1 MATFTKEVN
10 RFNDQLY
17 DGLADYNKALKQSL
31 LVSST
36 VNNPLGKTCQIT
48 FGSLDLNF
56 NFFNLAFQKSP
67 LNFNLFNKFEKA
79 SNIVSDVNS
88 TFIKMIEDL
97 ECCDLAKNYNNNIL
111 PLFMWFIGDSGD
123 SYSHPKQYDS
133 SRKSSGF
140 LPILIEVAEGL
151 MKAYEPVKTLTCIV
165 RPVPGNPWAEAGGS
179 DFLKPIYNVMSEL
192 DFVMKT
198 LLNGEY
204 LDILIEPMKHFRDQV
219 TQCNGKNRSKL
230 QMLDAS
236 NLMTEEAIHQR
247 DYITQITSDYATKLE
262 LTSTKPPVQSEK
274 YFEVKTEVEDYTQNK
289 IKWGVQISQY
299 NMELS
304 NIELDKTKNLKDV
317 ANYSDQ
323 KQKIL
328 DSLTDLEIKG
338 GEPYDKAKSELV
350 WVQNQ
355 IDSLGTAFND
365 LIDKEG
371 KLKNL
376 IEELTIKLS
385 DTEYKRLKNEL
396 EVEDELYQIQLR
408 AYDDYKIF
416 SANALNTYKD
426 CTLMTKALIGART
439 ENSCSCLLSL
449 LNIFV
454 ALPEYAQIK
463 SDDDI
468 DLKLI
473 GRLPFSEADK
483 YKQNDYTLISRSN
496 LSEKFPGVP
505 TLLYP
510 GVLWRNDTTGV
521 LPSTE
526 MTDTLFASDFYIK
539 IDAASTLQEA
549 VSLSTILLTYKQQAS
564 NKKLKI
570 DLELSN
576 ELDLIIEK
584 LKSLKIK
591 KIEELIK
598 IDSIASAIE
607 STAFILDYTNQTFN
621 PIGTDYSGNTIYSN
635 SINDQVQLKQ
645 DLVVIEDL
653 LSLPT
658 VDYITTNISKIS
670 NDFDISLD
678 QKNKLLAL
686 DKQSTDLDKNIN
698 DWASLIKL
706 NTRVVIILSKDNV
719 PCDCNIIC
727 RLIQYVVDAII
738 NAVKDMFN
746 RLVDMILNSVMTKEM
761 AYILRFV
768 RAKLQCLVDVLAIPE
783 NIKLISDRA
792 KDLIE
797 EMQMKLQYASEPA
810 FCLNTP
816 DTTPA
821 SISNSVIP
829 VNTTTTSNIQKPLIN
844 YNIDGPGSG
853 EQYFDN
859 NGVDSTTSGAYP
871 YPSTSGT
878 VYPIDITTV
887 NNNKLIIKN
896 VRPGQQYQ
904 FRNIPTLFFDCNIPD
919 PSLRPVFDIV
929 TDHVPNIWSC
939 YFSFS
944 LTAEKLNKFTNLVVY
959 EQLSTGDQKIKDL
972 VIQELNTDITP
983 SINLWSDID
992 VQSVIAAAKE
1002 AAKTTIPDQFKQKV
1016 QECTTD
1022 TVLTDTGTSTC
1033 GYHHLEFV
1041 SAELLNPLVNNQYI
1055 NFTKTTTDV
1064 EISLKNDESRFNVPI
1079 KVKVKKILEDPA
1091 KNLVFNEYNPEQVS
1105 VILLIDLYSSGTID
1119 LSKGVYDKKPEFDI
1133 NLFYGRYPYLE
1144 IGYKDSSDGHYYLP
1158 DNVVTSIIDYDT
1170 LLNLCDKALM
1180 NRKTVDAANYQ
1191 PTPEQI
1197 AKRKEIIQDRWEQ
1210 NPCYLPTEARD
1221 AIENNKETVN
1231 NIIKP
1236 LLLDFADK
1244 LNAKTE
1250 WIITQ
1255 TPVIDNTVVQQITN
1269 STQKTIEYGIPLLE
1283 LDRDKKICVQIIQVK
1298 TIENGIDVYKPM
1310 VNISNFNFLS
1320 DLLNINDN
1328 NNIQTIIVP
1337 DTIYFMCI
1345 TFDGS
1350 KYQFTLIDENKVK
1363 STLTKLKT
1371 TSNSLFPTRFGRMTN
1386 QELVDQTF
1394 CGTLFDLGI
1403 ANTVIN
1409 PELYYKYS
1417 LLNFNPHSEIFIDFE
1432 TNIHNNF
1439 YSSSDLPMTQLNG
1452 VSFTP
1457 EVRSYLEQTYLKE
1470 YGQVKIP
1477 YYIYNKYISAQPM
1490 NVNLVIEGNKFKN
1503 SLKESFI
1510 TNFFCKESIK
1520 NKSFTL
1526 SFWFKRLSNEF
1537 IPVTSSRMVMVSDTK
1552 YFNNFY
1558 YDESSVEFVI
1568 ELNDKN
1574 QIIRIPKF
1582 LQVGIWNNLIIKF
1595 DHLLNRLNVY
1605 ITNENENMI
1614 NQIYVGTLNHQFD
1627 FNLISM
1633 LAEFDYTIKDFTNF
1647 FPCLFGN
1654 LIVDTTVLSDQILNE
1669 SFPLQKLAFQG
1680 L

>member
-1 MATFTKEVN
+1 MATFSTEVN
-10 RFNDQLY
+10 RINDQLY

-31 LVSST
+31 HVSPT
-36 VNNPLGKTCQIT
+36 IKNPLGKTCQIT
-48 FGSLDLNF
+48 FGSLDMNF

-67 LNFNLFNKFEKA
+67 LNFNLFDKFEKA

-97 ECCDLAKNYNNNIL
+97 ECCELAKNYNKNIL

-123 SYSHPKQYDS
+123 SYGHPAQYDS
-133 SRKSSGF
+133 SRKNSGF

-165 RPVPGNPWAEAGGS
+165 RPVPGNPWMKAGGT

-219 TQCNGKNRSKL
+219 IQCNGKNRRKL

-247 DYITQITSDYATKLE
+247 DYIAKITSDYATKLE
-262 LTSTKPPVQSEK
+262 LTSTKPPERSER
-274 YFEVKTEVEDYTQNK
+274 YFEVKNEIEDYTQNK

-299 NMELS
+299 NGELE
-304 NIELDKTKNLKDV
+304 NIELDKTKNLKDFDY
-317 ANYSDQ
+317 YSNQ
-323 KQKIL
+323 KQEIL
-328 DSLTDLEIKG
+328 TSLTDLEIKG
-338 GEPYDKAKSELV
+338 GEPYDKARNELI

-355 IDSLGTAFND
+355 INSLDASFND
-365 LIDKEG
+365 LIDEEKR
-371 KLKNL
+371 LKNL

-385 DTEYKRLKNEL
+385 DEEYKRLINEL

-408 AYDDYKIF
+408 AYNDYKAF
-416 SANALNTYKD
+416 SAKALNTYKD
-426 CTLMTKALIGART
+426 CSLMTKALAGART
-439 ENSCSCLLSL
+439 ENSCNCLLSL

-463 SDDDI
+463 TDSDI
-468 DLKLI
+468 DLKLV

-510 GVLWRNDTTGV
+510 GALWRNDTTGV
-521 LPSTE
+521 SPSTK
-526 MTDTLFASDFYIK
+526 MTDTLFASDFYNK

-549 VSLSTILLTYKQQAS
+549 ISLSTTLLTYKQQAA

-576 ELDLIIEK
+576 ELDLIIEE

-591 KIEELIK
+591 KMEELIK
-598 IDSIASAIE
+598 IGTIAESIESIA
-607 STAFILDYTNQTFN
+607 FVLDYTNQTFN
-621 PIGTDYSGNTIYSN
+621 PIGTDNSGNTIYSN
-635 SINDQVQLKQ
+635 SINKQVQLKQ
-645 DLVVIEDL
+645 DLAVIEDL

-678 QKNKLLAL
+678 QENKLLAL
-686 DKQSTDLDKNIN
+686 DKQSKDLDKNIN
-698 DWASLIKL
+698 DWESLIKL
-706 NTRVVIILSKDNV
+706 NTRVVTILSKDNV

-761 AYILRFV
+761 AYILKFV
-768 RAKLQCLVDVLAIPE
+768 RAKLQCLIDVLAIPE
-783 NIKLISDRA
+783 NIKLISERA
-792 KDLIE
+792 KNLIE
-797 EMQMKLQYASEPA
+797 DMQMKLQYATEPE
-810 FCLNTP
+810 FCLNTQ
-816 DTTPA
+816 DTDITG
-821 SISNSVIP
+821 NSVIP
-829 VNTTTTSNIQKPLIN
+829 VNTTTIKNIQKPLIN
-844 YNIDGPGSG
+844 YNIDGPGYG
-853 EQYFDN
+853 EQYFN
-859 NGVDSTTSGAYP
+859 SNGVDSTTSGAYP

-896 VRPGQQYQ
+896 VIPGQQYQ

-929 TDHVPNIWSC
+929 TDQVPNIWSC

-944 LTAEKLNKFTNLVVY
+944 LTAEKLNNFTNHVVY
-959 EQLSTGDQKIKDL
+959 EQLTTGEQKIKDL

-992 VQSVIAAAKE
+992 VQSVIEAAKE

-1022 TVLTDTGTSTC
+1022 TVLVDTGISTC

-1041 SAELLNPLVNNQYI
+1041 SAELLNPLVNNQYV
-1055 NFTKTTTDV
+1055 NFTKNTTDI

-1091 KNLVFNEYNPEQVS
+1091 NHLVFDEYNPEQVS
-1105 VILLIDLYSSGTID
+1105 VILLIDLYSSGPID
-1119 LSKGVYDKKPEFDI
+1119 LSKGVYDKKPEFDA

-1144 IGYKDSSDGHYYLP
+1144 IGYKDSSDGYYHLLDDVITP
-1158 DNVVTSIIDYDT
+1158 IIDYAT
-1170 LLNLCDKALM
+1170 LLNLCDKALIK
-1180 NRKTVDAANYQ
+1180 RKAIDAANYQ
-1191 PTPEQI
+1191 PTSEQI

-1210 NPCYLPTEARD
+1210 NPCYLPNEARD
-1221 AIENNKETVN
+1221 AIENNKDAVN

-1244 LNAKTE
+1244 LKEKTE

-1255 TPVIDNTVVQQITN
+1255 TPVIDNTMVQQITN

-1298 TIENGIDVYKPM
+1298 TTENGIDVYKPM

-1328 NNIQTIIVP
+1328 NNIPAIIMPNTV
-1337 DTIYFMCI
+1337 YFISI

-1363 STLTKLKT
+1363 YTLTKLKT
-1371 TSNSLFPTRFGRMTN
+1371 TSNALFPTRFGRMTN

-1490 NVNLVIEGNKFKN
+1490 NVNLVVESNRFKN

-1537 IPVTSSRMVMVSDTK
+1537 IPVTPSRMVMVSDTK

-1582 LQVGIWNNLIIKF
+1582 LQIGVWNNLIIKF

-1614 NQIYVGTLNHQFD
+1614 NQIYVGTLDHQFD

-1654 LIVDTTVLSDQILNE
+1654 LIVDTKVLSDQILNE
-1669 SFPLQKLAFQG
+1669 SFPLQKLAFKG